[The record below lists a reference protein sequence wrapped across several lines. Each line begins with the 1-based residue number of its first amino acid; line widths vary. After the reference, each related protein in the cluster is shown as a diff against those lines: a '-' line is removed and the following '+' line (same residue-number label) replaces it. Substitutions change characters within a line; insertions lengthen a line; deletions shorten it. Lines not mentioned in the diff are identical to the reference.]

1 MSKLYII
8 DDKSHTKTKVFMDY
22 KTESHRH
29 FLLLCPIINKSSI
42 YEERYIKTKM

>member
-8 DDKSHTKTKVFMDY
+8 DDKSHIKTKVFMDY

-29 FLLLCPIINKSSI
+29 FYYHILQS
-42 YEERYIKTKM
+42 TKVAFTKNIT